1 MIIGIIGNGFVG
13 KATYSIVNNKNNTV
27 YIYDIDP
34 LKSIPKNLNI
44 CKLRECDIIFICVP
58 TPMKHSGE
66 CYLDIVK
73 DVINQL
79 NDIVDINFTSIVLR
93 STVPCGTSDYLN
105 VSFMP
110 EFLTEKNW
118 KSDCYHCKN
127 WIIGVN
133 NDFVIEKIKTILKHA
148 KKCNNILYDN
158 LHICYNREAE
168 IIKLFKNTFLA
179 TKVSFCNEIYT
190 FCKFNKINYELI
202 KDIVTLD
209 ERINYSHMNVP
220 GHDNKLGFGGT
231 CFPKDIR
238 SLQFEMKKNNI
249 KCPII
254 DAVIYRN
261 NNIDRIDDELE
272 IGRSII

>member
-13 KATYSIVNNKNNTV
+13 QATFSIVNHKDNKI

-34 LKSIPKNLNI
+34 LKCIPKNLNM
-44 CKLRECDIIFICVP
+44 CELRNCDIIFICVP

-73 DVINQL
+73 DVIQKLKNIIDQ
-79 NDIVDINFTSIVLR
+79 NKTSIILR
-93 STVPCGTSDYLN
+93 STVPVGTCDLFN

-127 WIIGVN
+127 WILGAN
-133 NDFVIEKIKTILKHA
+133 NDYVVSKIKNMLDIS
-148 KKCNNILYDN
+148 KKNNCILYDT
-158 LHICYNREAE
+158 LHVTYNREAE
-168 IIKLFKNTFLA
+168 MIKLFKNTFLA
-179 TKVSFCNEIYT
+179 TKVSFCNEIYNFCT
-190 FCKFNKINYELI
+190 FHNINYDLI
-202 KDIVTLD
+202 KDIVTTD
-209 ERINYSHMNVP
+209 ERINSSHMTVP
-220 GHDNKLGFGGT
+220 GHDNKKGYGGT
-231 CFPKDIR
+231 CFPKDIS
-238 SLQFEMKKNNI
+238 SLQFEMKKNKI
-249 KCPII
+249 ECPII

-261 NNIDRIDDELE
+261 NNIDRPNDELE